1 MFEADG
7 PHMNAVALRRRAGVA
22 VALLGATSAAAS
34 VAAVA
39 PTAKSTTSELV
50 VNGTFSS
57 GLRGWAGTNALLR
70 LVQADSTIRQPR
82 LYTRIIVRQHPLTA
96 GIETSPR
103 IATNQRQG
111 ARIVTQASVRRVGP
125 GGVVCLRVREFHGTA
140 HVGTKTQCARAQ
152 ARWQRL
158 RVGYRLHTARPQIGV
173 TVFRKTPGHGTS
185 FDVARIT
192 ATAGPA
198 AHGARAQPNTPGL
211 LIGISANSQA
221 WGIHAG
227 TMQDRVA
234 ALGIHWLREE
244 FTRSGT
250 GTFDRAKW
258 DAVVGAAASR
268 HMTILPLFTDP
279 SDYEDTGFVA
289 AAVARYGP
297 GGTFWQ
303 QHRGLNQAYAPV
315 WWEVGNEPWTKG
327 QTPARYASDFKA
339 AVIAGRNAN
348 SRAKFLVAAYST
360 WQDPATGD
368 WEPWVTPMYTAVPDL
383 GNYVDGW
390 TDHPYGDAPDDWNPT
405 SPTWG
410 AEFQQFRKVHDEFA
424 AHGAGS
430 APMWITEFGYATSGD
445 RSVSEQQ
452 QAAYLTMAANILATV
467 PYARAF
473 FIYQLQD
480 WGPRDGDREH
490 WFGITNADGS
500 PKPAYAAVRAL
511 AAAANAQQPAT
522 P

>member
-1 MFEADG
+1 
-7 PHMNAVALRRRAGVA
+7 MNAVALRRRAA
-22 VALLGATSAAAS
+22 VAAALLAAVSAATSLAATAPAAQSTAS
-34 VAAVA
+34 Q
-39 PTAKSTTSELV
+39 LV
-50 VNGTFSS
+50 PNGSFSS
-57 GLRGWAGTNALLR
+57 GLRGWSGTNALLR
-70 LVQADSTIRQPR
+70 LIQASSKIRQPR
-82 LYTRIIVRQHPLTA
+82 LFTRIVVQQHPPTA
-96 GIETSPR
+96 GIETNAP
-103 IATNQRQG
+103 IATNQQKG
-111 ARIVTQASVRRVGP
+111 ARIVAHASIRRVGP
-125 GGVVCLRVREFHGTA
+125 GGVVCLRVREFHGAA
-140 HVGTKTQCARAQ
+140 HVGTKTQCARAE
-152 ARWQRL
+152 ARWQRMV
-158 RVGYRLHTARPQIGV
+158 VGYRLQTARSHIGV
-173 TVFRKTPGHGTS
+173 TVFRKAPGRGTS
-185 FDVARIT
+185 FDVAQIT
-192 ATAGPA
+192 ATAGA
-198 AHGARAQPNTPGL
+198 SVRGARQTDAPGL

-221 WGIHAG
+221 WDTHAG

-244 FTRSGT
+244 FTRSGA
-250 GTFDRAKW
+250 GTFDHAKW
-258 DAVVGAAASR
+258 DAVFGAAAAR

-303 QHRGLNQAYAPV
+303 QHRGLSQAYAAV

-327 QTPARYASDFKA
+327 QTPARYANDFKA
-339 AVIAGRNAN
+339 AVTAGRNAN

-360 WQDPATGD
+360 WKDPATGN

-390 TDHPYGDAPDDWNPT
+390 TDHPYGNAPDDWNPT

-430 APMWITEFGYATSGD
+430 APMWVTEFGYATSGD

-452 QAAYLTMAANILATV
+452 QATYLTMAANILATV

-500 PKPAYAAVRAL
+500 PKPAYAAVQAL
-511 AAAANAQQPAT
+511 AAAANAQQSASP
-522 P
+522 